1 MDTSNSPLSPID
13 FIIERTTTPI
23 VLTRDDYADLFDAVC
38 EFVAPLL
45 SSLGMSP
52 LDQIKGRQ
60 GGWGLPDVVGIE
72 LEGSRLA
79 LVYQTSPSNIRRFN
93 GGLFGAYE
101 VYLTEQ
107 GHWLSVMS
115 WREDANGIRII
126 RNREDF
132 LKYYDAVEND
142 DVGLHPSH
150 WLLRGPQNIVRRAVN
165 KARKRLSHLELVDQK
180 LGDWARRYDMVE
192 SSID

>member
-1 MDTSNSPLSPID
+1 
-13 FIIERTTTPI
+13 

-79 LVYQTSPSNIRRFN
+79 LVYQTHRIHNVFE
-93 GGLFGAYE
+93 LTGAYE

-107 GHWLSVMS
+107 GHWLIVMS

-142 DVGLHPSH
+142 GVGLHPSH
-150 WLLRGPQNIVRRAVN
+150 WLLLGPQNIVHRAVS
-165 KARKRLSHLELVDQK
+165 KARARLSRLESMGQK
-180 LGDWARRYDMVE
+180 LDDWARRYDMVE